1 MNIYATYP
9 SKINTLTPSISILND
24 SSWSVHTG
32 TMQSTWADGIYKYDY
47 NFNQWQL
54 YVWQVD
60 FNDFD
65 NTLHYWD
72 NSIKAAVQNITYPI
86 YWDRTDYWKIGEIIK
101 KAKEEIIDKSN
112 ETDSHNKIAKE
123 EIIDKIKKVKE
134 DIDSTK
140 KELKEDNVTTRQL
153 LRQKLKN
160 LHENLSKL
168 VDRQEEIIETIEHE
182 ADEIEEELEKIYNEE
197 VDTIEKEMLDQFNKE
212 VDEIELQSNQTQ
224 DGK

>member
-1 MNIYATYP
+1 
-9 SKINTLTPSISILND
+9 
-24 SSWSVHTG
+24 
-32 TMQSTWADGIYKYDY
+32 MQSTWADGIYKYDY

-72 NSIKAAVQNITYPI
+72 NSIKAAVQNIAYPI

-123 EIIDKIKKVKE
+123 EIIDKINE
-134 DIDSTK
+134 AEGEICSDIKFSRN
-140 KELKEDNVTTRQL
+140 ELKEDNVTTRQL
-153 LRQKLKN
+153 LRQKSKKLD
-160 LHENLSKL
+160 ENLSKL